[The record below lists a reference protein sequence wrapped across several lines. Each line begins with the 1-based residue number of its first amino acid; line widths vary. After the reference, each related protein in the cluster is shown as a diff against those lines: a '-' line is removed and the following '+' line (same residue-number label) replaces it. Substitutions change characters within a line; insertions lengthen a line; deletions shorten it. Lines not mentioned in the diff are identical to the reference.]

1 MTVPGGV
8 HACNPENGGCF
19 YEPKGHLAERNT
31 ALASISKCAQRG
43 GGVQEFIVYSERKQT
58 CISNIN
64 FCEAGAG
71 IMISGRTEIPYP
83 EDTNTVMALSE
94 PQKYHPKLCRAN
106 FAKPCTFDIAP
117 GTLYH

>member
-1 MTVPGGV
+1 ML
-8 HACNPENGGCF
+8 AI
-19 YEPKGHLAERNT
+19 PKMAGAFMSRKVILRKETLPWPHQQIR
-31 ALASISKCAQRG
+31 SKRG
-43 GGVQEFIVYSERKQT
+43 GGVQGFIVYSERKQT

-94 PQKYHPKLCRAN
+94 PQKYHPKL
-106 FAKPCTFDIAP
+106 
-117 GTLYH
+117 